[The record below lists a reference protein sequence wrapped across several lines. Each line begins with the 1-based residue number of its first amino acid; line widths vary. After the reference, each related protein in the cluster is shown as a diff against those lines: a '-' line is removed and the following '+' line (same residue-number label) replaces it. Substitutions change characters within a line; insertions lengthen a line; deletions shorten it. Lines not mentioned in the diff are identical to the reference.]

1 MQLGKLMSYTYEEIQ
16 SHFISSFLF
25 AEEKLCQY
33 CGSDKFCVQ
42 KVHPSSDVHRG
53 MSAHSAEWMKELFWR
68 HSQQPGL

>member
-16 SHFISSFLF
+16 SHFISSSLLLKKNFVNIV
-25 AEEKLCQY
+25 AAI
-33 CGSDKFCVQ
+33 
-42 KVHPSSDVHRG
+42 SSVSSRYTRAVMHIEG